1 MALILNQPLSAE
13 HGASPGLIKTL
24 KEAGG
29 TLPTIPSYIRI
40 GFVEFPQARHLTVG
54 WNIFPSKQA
63 YLDYVARPTADAK
76 PRLMIWEIKP
86 EPNVLQPERRDPKTQ
101 QVVQKALVLPSF
113 DQVMAAEVTDPIS
126 TNADLLSVVRKKL
139 YELSADWP
147 DFEGAQADV

>member
-1 MALILNQPLSAE
+1 MAWILSQPLSAA

-29 TLPTIPSYIRI
+29 ELPTVPSYIRI
-40 GFVEFPQARHLTVG
+40 GFVEFPQSRHLTVG

-63 YLDYVARPTADAK
+63 YLDFVAQPTADGK
-76 PRLMIWEIKP
+76 PRLMVWEIKP

-101 QVVQKALVLPSF
+101 EVVQKALVLPSF
-113 DQVMAAEVTDPIS
+113 DQVMAAEVSDTIV
-126 TNADLLSVVRKKL
+126 TNADLLTVVRKKL

-147 DFEGAQADV
+147 DFDGAKADV